1 MSVKSALSRLL
12 LIAGLLFLASGCA
25 SLPRADAFGVT
36 LVNLS
41 AANATVFESHVVVTL
56 RYTNESNTPLA
67 LSGSRHKLY
76 LNGRAVG
83 TAVNSEAISIPAL
96 STATQDVTLNISN
109 LALVGLLREV
119 QNTRAVNYRID
130 STLYAGTRGLGA
142 SHEGTVDLR
151 SLSNS
156 AGVAPIAPA
165 AY

>member
-1 MSVKSALSRLL
+1 MRRFLTLLALCTVILGCL
-12 LIAGLLFLASGCA
+12 TGCA
-25 SLPRADAFGVT
+25 TLRNAQAFNVT
-36 LVNLS
+36 LVDIA

-56 RYTNESNTPLA
+56 RYTNESNTPLS

-83 TAVNSEAISIPAL
+83 TAVNSESVSIPAL

-130 STLYAGTRGLGA
+130 STLYVGSRGLGA

-151 SLSNS
+151 SFSKA